1 MIIDFEQLDKP
12 DAYALMTQA
21 LIPRPIA
28 WIVSANGTG
37 SFNLAPFSYFT
48 GVCST
53 PPLLVVSIG
62 KKRDGTRKD
71 TWVNILERG
80 DFVVNIPPA
89 DLVHEVQRSSAPLPF
104 GESEVDRCNLKLE
117 PMLGS
122 PLPRLSVAQVAFA
135 CRLHEIFEVG
145 DGPQALI
152 LGRIERLYVN
162 DSLIRIDSDPKRR
175 YRIDA
180 KRMDPLARLGS
191 DAYATL
197 GSVIPTPDA

>member
-89 DLVHEVQRSSAPLPF
+89 DLVHEVQRSSAAAVWRIGGGSMQPEAGTDA
-104 GESEVDRCNLKLE
+104 GESIAATVSRGGGVCLPVARDLRGGRWSAGVDSGADRT
-117 PMLGS
+117 
-122 PLPRLSVAQVAFA
+122 
-135 CRLHEIFEVG
+135 
-145 DGPQALI
+145 ALCQ
-152 LGRIERLYVN
+152 
-162 DSLIRIDSDPKRR
+162 
-175 YRIDA
+175 
-180 KRMDPLARLGS
+180 
-191 DAYATL
+191 
-197 GSVIPTPDA
+197 